1 MILGDPAID
10 PHLPDHIALS
20 AGLALLILGLVQGAL
35 LLRRRAA

>member
-1 MILGDPAID
+1 MILGDPAVD

-35 LLRRRAA
+35 VLRRRTA